1 MQQSMQNA
9 SNAAPVDARAGLE
22 RAEES
27 LRVAVVL
34 SVAGGFLDAFTW
46 IAHHG
51 VMANAQTANVVL
63 LAVYAAMGQ
72 WEEALRRVP
81 PIAAFLVGVLIVCR
95 LRAGANDEGKYHL
108 AMVTLVIEGLVLA
121 VVMALHV
128 RLPEVAG
135 TLGISFAA
143 AMQTASFARVE
154 GRNYSSVMVTGNLRY
169 AMETFFSGYVEKH
182 DPVALRQSR
191 TLIMVCLTFALGAA
205 LGAVLTKTIGSRALL
220 VPLAL
225 LVVALVLCTRSRV
238 RWSIFRW
245 D

>member
-9 SNAAPVDARAGLE
+9 SRAASVDARADAG

-27 LRVAVVL
+27 LRVAIML
-34 SVAGGFLDAFTW
+34 SAAGGFLDAFTW

-51 VMANAQTANVVL
+51 VMANAQTTNVVL

-81 PIAAFLVGVLIVCR
+81 PIAAFLAGVLVICR

-108 AMVTLVIEGLVLA
+108 AMVTLVIEGIVLTF
-121 VVMALHV
+121 VMALHV

-169 AMETFFSGYVEKH
+169 ATETFFAGYIEKR
-182 DPVALRQSR
+182 DPAALRQSR
-191 TLIMVCLTFALGAA
+191 ALVIVCVTFVLGAA

-220 VPLAL
+220 VPIAL
-225 LVVALVLCTRSRV
+225 LVAALVLCTRDRV
-238 RWSIFRW
+238 R
-245 D
+245 

>member
-9 SNAAPVDARAGLE
+9 SNAAPIDAIAGLE
-22 RAEES
+22 KAEES

-51 VMANAQTANVVL
+51 VMANAQTTNVVL

-95 LRAGANDEGKYHL
+95 LRAGANDASKYHL
-108 AMVTLVIEGLVLA
+108 AMVTLVIEGFVLA

-169 AMETFFSGYVEKH
+169 AMETFFSGYIEKH
-182 DPVALRQSR
+182 DPAALRQSR
-191 TLIMVCLTFALGAA
+191 TLIIVCVTFALGAA
-205 LGAVLTKTIGSRALL
+205 LGAVLTTAIGSRALV

-225 LVVALVLCTRSRV
+225 LFVALVLCTRNRV
-238 RWSIFRW
+238 R
-245 D
+245 